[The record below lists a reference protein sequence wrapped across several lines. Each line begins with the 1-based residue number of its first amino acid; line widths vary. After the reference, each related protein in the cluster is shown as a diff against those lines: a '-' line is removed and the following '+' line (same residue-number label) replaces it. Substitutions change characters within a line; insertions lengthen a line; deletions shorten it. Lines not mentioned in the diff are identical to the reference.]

1 MVDIFLKGSEDEASS
16 HLLLDPLLLSGEEEE
31 AEAEEDSRL
40 ISVLQWLFPLV
51 GLSGPGGGCCPP
63 LVVGCGG

>member
-1 MVDIFLKGSEDEASS
+1 MVDIFLKGSEVEASFF
-16 HLLLDPLLLSGEEEE
+16 HLLLDPLLLSGEEED
-31 AEAEEDSRL
+31 AEAEDDSRL

-51 GLSGPGGGCCPP
+51 GLSGGGGCCPP